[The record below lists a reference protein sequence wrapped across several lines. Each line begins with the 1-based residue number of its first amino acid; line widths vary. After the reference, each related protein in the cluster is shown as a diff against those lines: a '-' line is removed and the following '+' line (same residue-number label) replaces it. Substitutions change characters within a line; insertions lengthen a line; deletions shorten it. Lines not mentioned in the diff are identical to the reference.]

1 MRRAIVVGV
10 GGVAAAGLGIG
21 LFSIPSRGPA
31 PRSDAFTLVGVR
43 PQEVRSLEVR
53 SDAGQVLVR
62 RDGTGAWSPGEAAPA
77 ASATLTYESQAV
89 LFPLQAY
96 RRLQIDAGSSEVGLT
111 KPQYEVDITET
122 SGRRSQ
128 LEIGR
133 ANFIGAGFY
142 ARLSGDPQVYLVAR
156 GTVDVLR
163 SVVTGQRFETPR
175 SAKETALLNEAPDDS
190 DPSGPWQRQ
199 AVGAGK

>member
-1 MRRAIVVGV
+1 MRRVIVAGV
-10 GGVAAAGLGIG
+10 GGVMAVGLGIG

-31 PRSDAFTLVGVR
+31 ARPDAIALVGVR

-53 SDAGQVLVR
+53 SDAGQALVL
-62 RDGTGAWSPGEAAPA
+62 RDGSGAWSPGEATPA
-77 ASATLTYESQAV
+77 ASASLAYESQAA
-89 LFPLQAY
+89 LFPLRAY
-96 RRLQIDAGSSEVGLT
+96 RRLEIDAGSPEVGLT
-111 KPQYEVDITET
+111 KPQYEVNITEA

-128 LEIGR
+128 LDIGR

-163 SVVTGQRFETPR
+163 SVVTGQRFESPR
-175 SAKETALLNEAPDDS
+175 SAKETAFLNDAPDDS
-190 DPSGPWQRQ
+190 DLSGPWQRQ
-199 AVGAGK
+199 AVGARP